1 MKMRSRTVQGYKTEA
16 GMLAR
21 LMAAGSGMSRD
32 LVQVVGE
39 WHLFFALNFTSQFL
53 GETHLDI
60 WMGTLNIR
68 S

>member
-1 MKMRSRTVQGYKTEA
+1 MISDAPHYLE
-16 GMLAR
+16 LE
-21 LMAAGSGMSRD
+21 MSRD

-39 WHLFFALNFTSQFL
+39 LHLFFALNFTSQFL